1 MAKFQGYHKTQ
12 VNLDQL
18 LGTMKLESGIQ
29 IMCLTQMKTVFPKF
43 ISSFISI
50 KHWKNLLFPSS
61 LLPYKRI

>member
-43 ISSFISI
+43 ISSLII

>member
-18 LGTMKLESGIQ
+18 LGTRKLESGIQ

-43 ISSFISI
+43 ISSLII